1 MKQITRREWIMLAVV
16 LTFGS
21 MVWLDDSIKRWTA
34 DEAARE
40 MRKTRERDDAQRK
53 GMGDKFNIPKR

>member
-1 MKQITRREWIMLAVV
+1 MLAVV